1 MTAGRRLHIAIVL
14 ALVGAALSGLLLMQ
28 HHGEHGAV
36 SAVQRVCGEGE
47 SGCDRVNQSRFSEA
61 GGIPLAAFGLLF
73 YLAVAILAAL
83 APASDDDAR
92 AAAGRLIFTMAAV
105 ALLIDAAL
113 LGIQAFSIKAFCI
126 FCLATYAINA
136 ALLWLFLPMRRAALA
151 AKTAEGRLAMKAG
164 LIAMLAGVAAVAAG
178 EGWLRARAEYRA
190 ATLMGGAPASA
201 AASTAP
207 AVTAATP
214 ASGDIAVLQE
224 QVRTLQATLDDPQ
237 KRNEY
242 VTAKEMKDFET
253 AAVQM
258 LDLSAPRKGDGRAPI
273 TVVEFADML
282 CPRCREA
289 ARWFKEYVPATKGR
303 VAVLFKNFPL
313 DKSCNGSLTQT
324 LHPGAC
330 LLAMG
335 GLCAEEQGKFWDY
348 HDRVFSMK
356 ADHAMME
363 DVRRLGRESGLD
375 AARLDTCVASPKTRQ
390 RLEAQ
395 IAEAMR
401 VGVNATPTLFINNKK
416 VSNLNL
422 FVPMVESEARR
433 LGLPP
438 PQ

>member
-1 MTAGRRLHIAIVL
+1 MTAGRRLQIAIVL
-14 ALVGAALSGLLLMQ
+14 ALIGAALSGLLLMQ

-36 SAVQRVCGEGE
+36 SAVQRICGEGE

-105 ALLIDAAL
+105 ALVIDAAL

-151 AKTAEGRLAMKAG
+151 AKTAEGRLAVKAG

-201 AASTAP
+201 AASTTP
-207 AVTAATP
+207 AATA

-237 KRNEY
+237 KRNDY
-242 VTAKEMKDFET
+242 VTAKELKDFET
-253 AAVQM
+253 ATVQM
-258 LDLSAPRKGDGRAPI
+258 LDLNAPRKGDGRAPI

-356 ADHAMME
+356 ADHATMD
-363 DVRRLGRESGLD
+363 DVRRFGRESGLD

-401 VGVNATPTLFINNKK
+401 VGVNGTPALFINNKK